1 MRASEPGESAISL
14 AWLPPTA
21 VSLVALTRGAAVE
34 VWPAVRNDPGAV
46 LLIARH
52 LPADDGISLSSS
64 IFKSPALLEM
74 ALRFDAGEARVDW
87 WQPDAAKI
95 WKTSIAFALLA
106 ERLAKHIGGCDP
118 ACAWI
123 GGLLAPLGWQSI
135 CAVDPEAVCDCLR
148 LPLDLDRA
156 GEGQRQLWRYD
167 AQEIGRRLARRWK
180 LPGWLRAIVGYLG
193 SPADQIADGVDDRLF
208 RLVQLAVL
216 LAQANGQELRL
227 PVGTSC
233 EELVETLG
241 LSTEILQQIGA
252 TWKSDCECISLPVEP
267 DGLLLNELLTV
278 AVEKRRM
285 EDGPF
290 AERLEEELDQLQQV
304 LADQRASEEERLHG
318 LKLRALAELAAGAGH
333 EINNPLAV
341 ISGQS
346 QYLLTNDDDLGRQ
359 DSLRVIVRQAE
370 RIHQILRDLMQ
381 FARPPQPRRQRI
393 DLRSLLA
400 DVVGSF
406 QASADARAVRL
417 EILAGCDAA
426 TVFADAD
433 MMRTALGSLVRNA
446 VEAAPK
452 DGWVRVRIEDAE
464 RAWQLV
470 VEDSGPGPQVS
481 QKEHLFDPFYSGRL
495 AGRGRGLGLSTA
507 WRFVHEHGGDVRF
520 DPQPNCPARFVLVL
534 PRLSACPDASGP
546 ALDEA
551 RERLSA

>member
-1 MRASEPGESAISL
+1 
-14 AWLPPTA
+14 
-21 VSLVALTRGAAVE
+21 
-34 VWPAVRNDPGAV
+34 V

-52 LPADDGISLSSS
+52 LPFDDGISLTSS
-64 IFKSPALLEM
+64 IFNSPALLET
-74 ALRFDAGEARVDW
+74 ALRLDPGAARVDW

-95 WKTSIAFALLA
+95 WKTGIAFALLA
-106 ERLAKHIGGCDP
+106 ERLAKQLGGCDP

-135 CAVDPEAVCDCLR
+135 CAVDPEAVGDCLR
-148 LPLDLDRA
+148 LSAELDLA
-156 GEGQRQLWRYD
+156 GEGQRQLWTYD
-167 AQEIGRRLARRWK
+167 SQEIGRRLARRWK

-193 SPADQIADGVDDRLF
+193 TPADLIADGADDRLF
-208 RLVQLAVL
+208 RVLQLAVL
-216 LAQANGQELRL
+216 LAQANGHDLRL

-233 EELVETLG
+233 DELIETLG

-252 TWKSDCECISLPVEP
+252 AWKSDCERIYLPVEP

-290 AERLEEELDQLQQV
+290 AERLEEELDQLQQI
-304 LADQRASEEERLHG
+304 LADQRVSEEERLHG

-346 QYLLTNDDDLGRQ
+346 QYLLTNEEDPDRQ
-359 DSLRVIVRQAE
+359 GSLRAIVRQAE

-381 FARPPQPRRQRI
+381 FARPPQPRRQRL
-393 DLRSLLA
+393 DLRALLA

-406 QASADARAVRL
+406 QANADARGVRL
-417 EILAGCDAA
+417 EIQGSSDPA
-426 TVFADAD
+426 TVFADQD

-446 VEAAPK
+446 VEAAPT

-464 RAWQLV
+464 GAWQLV

-507 WRFVHEHGGDVRF
+507 WRFAHEHGGDVRF
-520 DPQPNCPARFVLVL
+520 DPQPDCPARFILIL
-534 PRLSACPDASGP
+534 PRLSACPDTSGP